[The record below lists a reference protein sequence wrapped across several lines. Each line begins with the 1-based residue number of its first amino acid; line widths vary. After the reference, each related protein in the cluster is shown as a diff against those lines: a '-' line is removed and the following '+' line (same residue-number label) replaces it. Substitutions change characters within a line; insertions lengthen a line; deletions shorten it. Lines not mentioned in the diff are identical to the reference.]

1 MIADNKIAFFEDKH
15 IRQVW
20 HDDQWYFVI
29 NDVIQVLTDTKYPKQ
44 YLSKM
49 RKNDP
54 ELFKG
59 GNEIGYPLLVDTEG
73 GKQKMSCANTQGLLR
88 LIMSVSSPKAEPFK
102 QWLAQIGQQHIEE
115 IENPELLTDRQAEIY
130 RAKGYPEE
138 WIQRRMQSIE
148 TRKALT
154 DEWQSRGVTENK
166 EYAILTAEI
175 AKATF
180 GISPSEH
187 ANLKGL
193 ERQNLRDH
201 MTPLELVFTA
211 LSEEI
216 TRTVTVRD
224 DAQGFNGNR
233 DAAIEGGNIAEEA
246 RRNAEKRLGQ
256 KVVSE
261 ANYLGLVN
269 EGKTKKELPEGENND
284 TE

>member
-1 MIADNKIAFFEDKH
+1 MPSSDGKH
-15 IRQVW
+15 
-20 HDDQWYFVI
+20 YK
-29 NDVIQVLTDTKYPKQ
+29 TDAAN
-44 YLSKM
+44 S
-49 RKNDP
+49 
-54 ELFKG
+54 
-59 GNEIGYPLLVDTEG
+59 EG
-73 GKQKMSCANTQGLLR
+73 ILR
-88 LIMSVSSPKAEPFK
+88 IVMSVPSPKAEPMK
-102 QWLAQIGQQHIEE
+102 LWLAQIGQQHIEE

-154 DEWQSRGVTENK
+154 DEWKSRGVTENK

-180 GISPSEH
+180 GISPSDH
-187 ANLKGL
+187 ANFKGL

-233 DAAIEGGNIAEEA
+233 DAAIEGGNIAGEA

-261 ANYLGLVN
+261 VNYLGLLN
-269 EGKTKKELPEGENND
+269 EGKTIKELPDGEIKD
-284 TE
+284 SG

>member
-1 MIADNKIAFFEDKH
+1 MDNQLMPFEGKEIRKI
-15 IRQVW
+15 W
-20 HDDQWYFVI
+20 HNGEWYFVI

-49 RKNDP
+49 RKNEP

-59 GNEIGYPLLVDTEG
+59 GNEIGYPLFVNTEG
-73 GKQKMSCANTQGLLR
+73 GKQKMNCANTQGLLR
-88 LIMSVSSPKAEPFK
+88 LIMSVPSPKAEPMK
-102 QWLAQIGQQHIEE
+102 LWLAQVGKEHIEE
-115 IENPELLTDRQAEIY
+115 TENPELLTERQADIY
-130 RAKGYPEE
+130 RLKGYSEE
-138 WIQRRMQSIE
+138 WIQRRLQSIE

-154 DEWQSRGVTENK
+154 DEWKSRGVTENK
-166 EYAILTAEI
+166 EFSILTAEI

-180 GISPSEH
+180 GIAPAEH
-187 ANLKGL
+187 AQVKKL

-224 DAQGFNGNR
+224 DAQGFSENR
-233 DAAIEGGNIAEEA
+233 EAAIEGGNIAGEA

-256 KVVSE
+256 KIVSNT
-261 ANYLGLVN
+261 NYLGLIHN
-269 EGKTKKELPEGENND
+269 QSTPTELPPD
-284 TE
+284 DDKTQS

>member
-1 MIADNKIAFFEDKH
+1 
-15 IRQVW
+15 
-20 HDDQWYFVI
+20 
-29 NDVIQVLTDTKYPKQ
+29 
-44 YLSKM
+44 
-49 RKNDP
+49 
-54 ELFKG
+54 
-59 GNEIGYPLLVDTEG
+59 
-73 GKQKMSCANTQGLLR
+73 
-88 LIMSVSSPKAEPFK
+88 
-102 QWLAQIGQQHIEE
+102 
-115 IENPELLTDRQAEIY
+115 
-130 RAKGYPEE
+130 
-138 WIQRRMQSIE
+138 MQSIE

-233 DAAIEGGNIAEEA
+233 DAAIEGGNIAGEA

-261 ANYLGLVN
+261 TNFLGLLN